1 MQVLRVADMN
11 LDGKRVLIR
20 EDFNVP
26 MKDGA
31 VTSDSR
37 IVAALPT
44 IRLALEKNAQ
54 VILLSHLGRPVE
66 GEFDKNLSLAPVAG
80 LLGKY
85 LGLEVSFVQNYLEGV
100 SSKARVVL
108 CENTRFNK
116 GEKKN
121 DPELGKKYA
130 ALGDIF
136 VMDAFATAHRIEA
149 STNAVA
155 RFAPVA
161 CAGILLA
168 NELEALGRCFAN
180 PERPLAAILGGSKVS
195 SKLLLLK
202 SLSTKVDTLVVG
214 GGIANNFI
222 KAAGYEVG
230 KSLYEPELL
239 EDTLEIM
246 SIAQKAG
253 CQIPLPVDVVVSAEL
268 SPTSKGI
275 TKNISEVGKDDMI
288 LDIGART
295 SAMYAEILNKSK
307 AIIWNGPVGAFETTE
322 FSKGTFAIA
331 KAVAES
337 SAFSVAGGGDTIAA
351 LQQSGFYK
359 NISYISTG
367 GGAFL
372 EFLEGKTLPALL
384 VLQERA
390 KQ

>member
-295 SAMYAEILNKSK
+295 SAMYVEILNKSK

>member
-85 LGLEVSFVQNYLEGV
+85 LGFEVSFVQNYLEGV

-288 LDIGART
+288 LDIGAKT